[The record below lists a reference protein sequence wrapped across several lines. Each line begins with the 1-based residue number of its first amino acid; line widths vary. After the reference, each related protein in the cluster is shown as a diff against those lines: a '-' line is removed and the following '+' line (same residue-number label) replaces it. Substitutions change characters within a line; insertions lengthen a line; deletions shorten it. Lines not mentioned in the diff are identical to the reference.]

1 MSTSIYARHDKIE
14 GVKTRILM
22 FGWEFP
28 PYNSGGLG
36 VACLGLTRSLSK
48 LGAEVVFV
56 MPKKLDVRTPWAKVV
71 FADIE
76 GIEARVIDSPLRA
89 YATNKRYL
97 LDRDLSKIYGSDLLS
112 EVLRYAAAGAAI
124 AREEAFDVIYAH
136 DWLSFGAGVEAK
148 RASGKPLIV
157 HVHATEFDRC
167 GGPLGVNRDVYE
179 IEKRGMEAADVVIA
193 VSEMTKSIITR
204 EYGIPAWKVRVVYN
218 GIDEATVPRE
228 GSGLPRLR
236 ALRASGYSLVLFLG
250 RVTLQKGPDYFLRA
264 AKKVAERNPKVL
276 FVLSGDG
283 DMQEHVMRLAA
294 ELGLGGNVFFTGFL
308 NGSDRHEVY
317 ASADLFVMPSV
328 SEPFGITALEAMKLR
343 TPVLISK
350 QSGVCEVVKHAL
362 KADFWDVDEMANM
375 ILSVV
380 GYPGLR
386 EALAENAAEEA
397 ERLTWEQAAKKV
409 SGIVHE
415 LVS

>member
-1 MSTSIYARHDKIE
+1 
-14 GVKTRILM
+14 
-22 FGWEFP
+22 
-28 PYNSGGLG
+28 
-36 VACLGLTRSLSK
+36 
-48 LGAEVVFV
+48 
-56 MPKKLDVRTPWAKVV
+56 
-71 FADIE
+71 
-76 GIEARVIDSPLRA
+76 
-89 YATNKRYL
+89 
-97 LDRDLSKIYGSDLLS
+97 
-112 EVLRYAAAGAAI
+112 
-124 AREEAFDVIYAH
+124 
-136 DWLSFGAGVEAK
+136 
-148 RASGKPLIV
+148 
-157 HVHATEFDRC
+157 
-167 GGPLGVNRDVYE
+167 
-179 IEKRGMEAADVVIA
+179 
-193 VSEMTKSIITR
+193 
-204 EYGIPAWKVRVVYN
+204 VRVVYN